1 MCLLKGE
8 SSCQS
13 FFPWKKSHLYTVQ
26 QFLSKV
32 FPSGRL
38 QRHLKYFATWKQ
50 HSFEGQHDI
59 SLDFLLEL
67 YRVYMIRVPKVW
79 FTHQSASCSLAPLTM
94 ILARCLWLGEYQ
106 EVHRKMAE
114 KKSPMLISIELFEI
128 NFNRPTEKGIFF
140 CQPIRDRVWSI

>member
-8 SSCQS
+8 SSC
-13 FFPWKKSHLYTVQ
+13 PEIKTIPLKKNLSCIVQ

-67 YRVYMIRVPKVW
+67 YRVYMIRVLKVR
-79 FTHQSASCSLAPLTM
+79 FTHKTVQFA
-94 ILARCLWLGEYQ
+94 Q
-106 EVHRKMAE
+106 
-114 KKSPMLISIELFEI
+114 FQ
-128 NFNRPTEKGIFF
+128 N
-140 CQPIRDRVWSI
+140 D